1 MIQMSRSL
9 NESIVINDEIV
20 ISVVEIRF
28 DKVLLKIEAQ
38 GCKELKVDRSYN
50 RLSVTIDFTSGK
62 QTKK

>member
-38 GCKELKVDRSYN
+38 GCKELKVDRCYN
-50 RLSVTIDFTSGK
+50 RLSVTIDPTSE
-62 QTKK
+62 